1 MAGSK
6 RHKLKKMLSPATP
19 PPPPPEQTLDDE
31 ELMDDLLAQLDSK
44 DKTVQGVSAT
54 VINDMQLGQV
64 ADQIDKSPKQDSR
77 SRHRARQVRIRR
89 TRLRLVQSIHRS
101 YL

>member
-1 MAGSK
+1 
-6 RHKLKKMLSPATP
+6 MLSPET
-19 PPPPPEQTLDDE
+19 PPPPEQTLDDE

-64 ADQIDKSPKQDSR
+64 ADQIDKSQKQDSR
-77 SRHRARQVRIRR
+77 SRHRARQVC
-89 TRLRLVQSIHRS
+89 T
-101 YL
+101 